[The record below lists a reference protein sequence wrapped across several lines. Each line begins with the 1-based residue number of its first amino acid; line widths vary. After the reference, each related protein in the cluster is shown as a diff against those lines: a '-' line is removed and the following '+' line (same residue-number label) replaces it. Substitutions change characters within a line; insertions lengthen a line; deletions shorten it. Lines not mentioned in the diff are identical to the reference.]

1 MGGRKGGKW
10 NCKWSNKRR
19 TEVFIS
25 PHLVWVSQLYT
36 SWKNLYLSKLEQIR
50 NSSLS
55 QHKEGRG
62 NICKLQPTYVTK
74 RFQHRS
80 PFYPV
85 IVSVLVRLW
94 LTTTAQ
100 GAEPHQE
107 SCSSDVSLSC
117 CSIGSSPCAKSSSS
131 SSKDTWWQQCH
142 GLLTHAWE
150 TSSGRVSWYQTDSA
164 CLHQALAPLQTQ
176 SPSPTQRQENTV
188 TAEENVSSLYKV
200 TRVPKGPFPITKLIF
215 CYSSSVGIFI
225 SSNAKG
231 DHTVGY
237 CPWIPI
243 VMLHTRLMAMG
254 RGVSTQLPKI
264 QPLQIFKLPL

>member
-142 GLLTHAWE
+142 GLLTHAWD
-150 TSSGRVSWYQTDSA
+150 TSLRESLLVSNWL
-164 CLHQALAPLQTQ
+164 CLLAP
-176 SPSPTQRQENTV
+176 SPGTIANTISITDT
-188 TAEENVSSLYKV
+188 TAGKHCNSRGEC
-200 TRVPKGPFPITKLIF
+200 FF
-215 CYSSSVGIFI
+215 FI
-225 SSNAKG
+225 
-231 DHTVGY
+231 
-237 CPWIPI
+237 
-243 VMLHTRLMAMG
+243 
-254 RGVSTQLPKI
+254 
-264 QPLQIFKLPL
+264 